1 MDSQVQ
7 KLIAVILAIILP
19 PLGVVFGGGNV
30 MDVIINIILTLFFF
44 VPGLLH
50 ALYVI
55 LAKNNADPII
65 KSMKH

>member
-1 MDSQVQ
+1 
-7 KLIAVILAIILP
+7 
-19 PLGVVFGGGNV
+19 LGVVFGGGNV